1 MKVVDLK
8 SDTVTR
14 PSLGMRQA
22 IMQAEVGDDVFGED
36 PTVNRLQEMTADLFG
51 KEAAL
56 FVPSG
61 TMANQI
67 AIKAHT
73 RPVDEVI
80 CHSDAHCFNY
90 EGGGAGFLSGV
101 QLHPLPGPGGLI
113 TAEQI
118 THAIRPFDHHYPQ
131 TSLVCLE
138 NTHNR
143 AGGSLF
149 PMEEM
154 ERIYALCQEHHL
166 AVHLDGARI
175 MNAHIASGVPLKDY
189 GRCVDSISICLSK
202 GLGAPV
208 GSLVVGSEEFI
219 DRAHR
224 YRKVFGGGMRQ
235 VGILAAAGIY
245 ALENN
250 VQRLEDDHRRAQRLA
265 NALNDLEPF
274 SVDMEMTQTNIVI
287 ANVKKPLDA
296 LQVAEQLK
304 NENILAIPFSQT
316 RIRFVTHLDI
326 DDRDVDDA
334 IDVLNRLYQNLNKQ
348 P

>member
-1 MKVVDLK
+1 MNGVDFK

-14 PSLGMRQA
+14 PSPGMRQA

-36 PTVNRLQEMTADLFG
+36 PTVNRLQEMTAELFG

-73 RPVDEVI
+73 RPGDEVI
-80 CHSDAHCFNY
+80 CHSDAHCLHY
-90 EGGGAGFLSGV
+90 EGGGAAFLSGV
-101 QLHPLPGPGGLI
+101 QLHPVPGPAGLI
-113 TAEQI
+113 TAEQVQ
-118 THAIRPFDHHYPQ
+118 HAIRPFDHHYPQ

-143 AGGSLF
+143 AGGALF
-149 PMEEM
+149 PVEEM
-154 ERIYALCQEHHL
+154 ERIYTLCQEHHL

-175 MNAHIASGVPLKDY
+175 MNAHIASGVPLKEY
-189 GRCVDSISICLSK
+189 GRCVDSIAICLSK

-208 GSLVVGSEEFI
+208 GSLVVGSAEFI

-274 SVDMEMTQTNIVI
+274 HVDMDITQTNIVI
-287 ANVKKPLDA
+287 ASVNEPLDA
-296 LQVAEQLK
+296 VQVTEQLK
-304 NENILAIPFSQT
+304 DKNVFAIPFSKT
-316 RIRFVTHLDI
+316 RIRFVTHLDV
-326 DDRDVDDA
+326 DDRHVDYA
-334 IDVLNRLYQNLNKQ
+334 IDVLNGLYQNQNS
-348 P
+348 